1 MQGLVL
7 IEAVRGNYNRATAL
21 FEENVALERATGDTS
36 GLASSLRIFG
46 RVMLWQGNHE
56 RAMTLYMESLALLRT
71 IGTRR
76 GGMAVC
82 LEGLAAVAV
91 AQEQLERAAR
101 LFGAAEAL
109 RDAIHAPL
117 PPTYRADYERHMA
130 LLRAGLKDTALTAA
144 WAEGRAMT
152 TEEAI
157 ERALEPG
164 APPTTKLSAQP
175 AVDKGV
181 RILTQRERE
190 VAALIAQGLTNR
202 EIASRL
208 VIAERTA
215 EGHVQSILNKL
226 GFNSRAQ
233 IAAWAVT
240 QGLLAVS

>member
-1 MQGLVL
+1 MSGLGL
-7 IEAVRGNYNRATAL
+7 IEGARGNYGRATAL
-21 FEENVALERATGDTS
+21 LEESLALERATGDTV
-36 GLASSLRIFG
+36 GLASTLRTFG

-56 RAMTLYMESLALLRT
+56 RAMALYQESLILLRT

-76 GGMAVC
+76 VGIAMC
-82 LEGLAAVAV
+82 LEGLAAAAV
-91 AQEQLERAAR
+91 MQEQPERAAR

-109 RDAIHAPL
+109 RDTIHAPL
-117 PPTYRADYERHMA
+117 PPTYRADYDRQMSH
-130 LLRAGLKDTALTAA
+130 LRARLEETALTAA

-152 TEEAI
+152 IEEAI
-157 ERALEPG
+157 ECALEPG

-175 AVDKGV
+175 AVGKGV
-181 RILTQRERE
+181 KILTQRERE
-190 VAALIAQGLTNR
+190 VATLIAQGLTNR

-208 VIAERTA
+208 VVAERTA

-233 IAAWAVT
+233 IAAWAVA